1 MIRARMIHRNT
12 TRQTMVG
19 WLRLARAFRAEMAR
33 EQRLMWISAVTVLG
47 GVLFRILEPWP
58 LKFIYNAVFLKHQY
72 GLSLTLLRGLGTEA
86 QVAIYAVSM
95 IAITGLA
102 ATFEYL
108 STVAMG
114 VAASRILADIR
125 GKLFRHLANLSISFH
140 GRNRTGDLVTHVTYD
155 VDRMREVIVSSLL
168 PFLTNVLT
176 LIAMVGVMFWMNWTL
191 GCIVAVAFPVFFF
204 VVNRLTARIKE
215 IARVQRVREG
225 AVASTT
231 AETIGSIRIVQ
242 ALSLQTKFM
251 DIFSIANRKSL
262 QAGNQVQQL
271 SAGMERSVDL
281 LATSTAA
288 LVLWFGVHNVLEGR
302 LTPGDLIVF
311 ANYLRIGFKP
321 IRQLAKYL
329 GQIARALASGDRIL
343 ELLATPLEIQDGV
356 DSLPAPPFA
365 GHIRF
370 ENVSFEYEKQRV
382 ALRNVSFEVKPG
394 QKAVLVGPS
403 GSGKSTIASLLL
415 RLHDPQEGRILIDG
429 RDIRVYTIES
439 LRSQISIVMQDS
451 PLFALSVRDNI
462 AFGATGG
469 SSQEI
474 TEAARIAN
482 AHDFIVHL
490 PQQYDTVLG
499 ERGATLSGGQ
509 RQRVAIA
516 RAAIRQAPIIILD
529 EPTTGLD
536 RKNEREVSAA
546 LDRVSDKST
555 TLLITH
561 DLQPAQNA
569 DLVLFLSEGRIVERG
584 THHGLMALDREYA
597 AMVHRQKLCN
607 LHGEVAC
614 ACNA

>member
-1 MIRARMIHRNT
+1 
-12 TRQTMVG
+12 MVG
-19 WLRLARAFRAEMAR
+19 WLRVARAFRGEMAR

-72 GLSLTLLRGLGTEA
+72 GLWLTLLRGLGTEA
-86 QVAIYAVSM
+86 QVAIFAVSM
-95 IAITGLA
+95 IALTGLA

-176 LIAMVGVMFWMNWTL
+176 LIAMVGVMFWMNWAL

-288 LVLWFGVHNVLEGR
+288 VVLWFGVHNVLEGR

-429 RDIRVYTIES
+429 RDIRAYTIES

-462 AFGATGG
+462 AFGATGR

-482 AHDFIVHL
+482 AHDFIMHL

-516 RAAIRQAPIIILD
+516 RAAIRQAPVIILD

-536 RKNEREVSAA
+536 RKNESEVSAA
-546 LDRVSDKST
+546 LDRLSDKST

-561 DLQPAQNA
+561 DLHTAQDA
-569 DLVLFLSEGRIVERG
+569 DLVLYLSEGRIVERG
-584 THHGLMALDREYA
+584 THRSLMALDREYA
-597 AMVHRQKLCN
+597 ATVHRQKVCN

>member
-1 MIRARMIHRNT
+1 
-12 TRQTMVG
+12 MVG
-19 WLRLARAFRAEMAR
+19 WLRLARAFRVEMAR
-33 EQRLMWISAVTVLG
+33 EQRLMWISAGTVLG

-72 GLSLTLLRGLGTEA
+72 GLWLTLLRGLGTEA
-86 QVAIYAVSM
+86 QVAIFAVSM

-271 SAGMERSVDL
+271 SAGLERSVDL

-288 LVLWFGVHNVLEGR
+288 VVLWFGVHNVLEGR

-370 ENVSFEYEKQRV
+370 ENVSFEYEPRRV

-429 RDIRVYTIES
+429 RDIRAYTIES

-462 AFGATGG
+462 AFGATSG

-482 AHDFIVHL
+482 AHDFIMHL

-536 RKNEREVSAA
+536 RKNESEVSAA
-546 LDRVSDKST
+546 LDRLSDKST

-561 DLQPAQNA
+561 DLQTAQNA
-569 DLVLFLSEGRIVERG
+569 DLVVFLSEGRIVERG
-584 THHGLMALDREYA
+584 THQSLMALDREYA
-597 AMVHRQKLCN
+597 ATVHRQKLCN

>member
-1 MIRARMIHRNT
+1 
-12 TRQTMVG
+12 MVG

-33 EQRLMWISAVTVLG
+33 EQRLMWISAGTVLG

-72 GLSLTLLRGLGTEA
+72 GLWLTLLRGLGTEA
-86 QVAIYAVSM
+86 QVAIFAGSM
-95 IAITGLA
+95 IVITGLA

-271 SAGMERSVDL
+271 SAGLERSVDL

-288 LVLWFGVHNVLEGR
+288 VVLWFGVHNVLEGR

-370 ENVSFEYEKQRV
+370 ENVSFEYEPRRV

-429 RDIRVYTIES
+429 RDIRAYTIES

-462 AFGATGG
+462 AFGATGR

-482 AHDFIVHL
+482 AHDFIMHL

-546 LDRVSDKST
+546 LDRLSDKST

-561 DLQPAQNA
+561 DLQTAQNA
-569 DLVLFLSEGRIVERG
+569 DLVVFLSEGRIVERG
-584 THHGLMALDREYA
+584 THQSLMALDREYA
-597 AMVHRQKLCN
+597 ATVHRQKLCN

>member
-1 MIRARMIHRNT
+1 
-12 TRQTMVG
+12 MVG

-33 EQRLMWISAVTVLG
+33 EQRLMWISAGTVLG

-72 GLSLTLLRGLGTEA
+72 GLWLTLLRGLGTEA
-86 QVAIYAVSM
+86 QVAIFAVSM

-204 VVNRLTARIKE
+204 VVNRLTARINE

-271 SAGMERSVDL
+271 SAGLERSVDL

-288 LVLWFGVHNVLEGR
+288 VVLWFGVHNVLEGR

-370 ENVSFEYEKQRV
+370 ENVSFEYEPRRV

-429 RDIRVYTIES
+429 RDIRTYTIES

-462 AFGATGG
+462 AFGATSG

-482 AHDFIVHL
+482 AHDFIMHL

-546 LDRVSDKST
+546 LDRLSDKST

-561 DLQPAQNA
+561 DLQTAQNA
-569 DLVLFLSEGRIVERG
+569 DLVLFLSEGCIVERG
-584 THHGLMALDREYA
+584 THQSLIALDREYA
-597 AMVHRQKLCN
+597 ATVHRQKLCN